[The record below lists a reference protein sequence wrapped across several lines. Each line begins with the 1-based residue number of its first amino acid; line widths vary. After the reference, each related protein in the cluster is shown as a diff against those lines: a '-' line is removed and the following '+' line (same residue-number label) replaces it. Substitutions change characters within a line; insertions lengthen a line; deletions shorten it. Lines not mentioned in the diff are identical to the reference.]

1 MYISKVVNLR
11 KPASSLKVLLTAYR
25 NSSSDFRVLY
35 KLIRP
40 DSSEVEQTYEL
51 FPGYSNLKDTDGDGI
66 GDTVID
72 TFLSDGSSDA
82 QTRAS
87 VDGEFLDYQFT
98 ADNLDSFTGFSIKIV
113 MSGNNEAYA
122 PIFRDLRAIALA

>member
-1 MYISKVVNLR
+1 M
-11 KPASSLKVLLTAYR
+11 
-25 NSSSDFRVLY
+25 
-35 KLIRP
+35 
-40 DSSEVEQTYEL
+40 Q
-51 FPGYSNLKDTDGDGI
+51 DTDGDGI

-72 TFLSDGSSDA
+72 TFLSDGSPDV